1 MKRRVL
7 SLLLVLLAFCLLLS
21 GCQSFSQADDEAS
34 YDSLADIPEY
44 SGSPYVVLKDN
55 VPEFNE
61 EQKTS
66 TSAYEY
72 YSPLDSLGRCGVTH
86 ACVGKEL
93 MPTEDRGEIGSV
105 YPSGWVQNEYD
116 SSLVDGRYIY
126 NRCHLIGFQLTGEN
140 ANKENLI
147 TGTRYMNVEGMLPFE
162 NMVADYIKETG
173 NHVMYRVT
181 PIFEGKNLLAKGV
194 QMEAYSIEDEGKEIC
209 FHVFVYNVQ
218 PGISFNYL
226 TGENWLSEDAPPANN
241 QATGEEEKYVLNT
254 NTKRIHRENCSLI
267 SSIKDQNK
275 KIYYGTKQ
283 SLLDKNYTPCNTCKP

>member
-1 MKRRVL
+1 VKRRVL
-7 SLLLVLLAFCLLLS
+7 SLFLVLLAFCLLLS
-21 GCQSFSQADDEAS
+21 GCQSFSQADETS
-34 YDSLADIPEY
+34 YDSLSDVPEY
-44 SGSPYVVLKDN
+44 SGSPYVVLHDN

-86 ACVGKEL
+86 ACIGKEL

-162 NMVADYIKETG
+162 EMVADYIKETG

-194 QMEAYSIEDEGKEIC
+194 QMEAYSIEDEGKGIC

-226 TGENWLSEDAPPANN
+226 TGENWLSEDDPPANN
-241 QATGEEEKYVLNT
+241 QTTGTEEKYVLNT

-283 SLLDKNYTPCNTCKP
+283 SLLDKNYTPCSTCNP